1 MKQISAL
8 ALATLAA
15 IGLSGCASIAGDN
28 TRAVQVNSMPSGAT
42 VLVDNQEYGTTPT
55 VVTMPSYIYGGKT
68 VVVRKKGYNDQA
80 LQVNTSF
87 QPIALL
93 DILFWPSF
101 IIDGATGSLVKIDP
115 ANRNVN
121 AHLSHA

>member
-1 MKQISAL
+1 MKHSLKL
-8 ALATLAA
+8 AFAALAA
-15 IGLSGCASIAGDN
+15 IGLTGCASIAGDN
-28 TRAVQVNSMPSGAT
+28 TRSVQVNSMPAGAT

-55 VVTMPSYIYGGKT
+55 VVTLPSYIYGGKT
-68 VVVRKKGYNDQA
+68 VVIRKKGYNDQA
-80 LQVNTSF
+80 MPVNTAF

-115 ANRNVN
+115 ANRNLN

>member
-1 MKQISAL
+1 MKHSLKL
-8 ALATLAA
+8 AFATLAT
-15 IGLSGCASIAGDN
+15 IGLTGCASIAGDN
-28 TRAVQVNSMPSGAT
+28 TRSVQVNSMPAGAT

-80 LQVNTSF
+80 MQVNTAF

-93 DILFWPSF
+93 DILFWPSL
-101 IIDGATGSLVKIDP
+101 IVDGATGSIVKIDP
-115 ANRNVN
+115 ATRNLN
-121 AHLSHA
+121 AHLSRA